1 MKNKV
6 HPKRAV
12 MKTTAFAA
20 DRETYDQVECNKQT
34 LAAIYDQYQP
44 LIYRY
49 IYRRVGN
56 VEVGLDLTADVFQRL
71 LQAVDQGAGPDR
83 SVRSW
88 LYRSAHNIVVDYY
101 RRQQHRQHLELKEEL
116 IAGRDDLERTAAVHL
131 EAERVR
137 QALCGLTEEQ
147 EQVLTL
153 KFLEGFSNDEVAEI
167 LDRTVGS
174 VKALQHRG
182 LASLRRLLDQ
192 DKVEV

>member
-1 MKNKV
+1 V
-6 HPKRAV
+6 TCDQDEISAPPC
-12 MKTTAFAA
+12 A
-20 DRETYDQVECNKQT
+20 DACDKEA
-34 LAAIYDQYQP
+34 LAAIYDRYQP

-49 IYRRVGN
+49 IYRRVGD
-56 VEVGLDLTADVFQRL
+56 VEVGLDLTADVFRRL
-71 LQAVDQGAGPDR
+71 LQAVDRGSGPDR

-88 LYRSAHNIVVDYY
+88 LYRTAHNLVVDYY

-116 IAGRDDLERTAAVHL
+116 IAGRDNLERTAAVHL

-137 QALCGLTEEQ
+137 RALRDLTPEQ

-153 KFLEGFSNDEVAEI
+153 KFLEGLSNDEVAEI

-182 LASLRRLLDQ
+182 LASLRRLLDR